1 MKKLMTLALLAMMVL
16 SMVSAGGSKETQAA
30 ASDGPV
36 TVKVWVSS
44 GSEDDKYKE
53 VLDRIEAETGI
64 VITDEYY
71 PKDELDQKLQVS
83 PLVGDT
89 PELIIADYLMI
100 PSYYSSGLI
109 QSLDEYMPE
118 DLYADF
124 IPSVKGETSYD
135 GQIVSVA
142 QFDAGMALWA
152 NKSMLENA
160 GVRIPESWED
170 AWTKEEFE
178 DALEKL
184 QESGVPYPLY
194 IRQNKPASLYFQYMP
209 FLASFGGSYLD
220 EDKMLT
226 AGALD
231 SEGTV
236 AAFEYL
242 QWMVDQDYINGAC
255 DYENGFYERK
265 ESALALLGHWKYADH
280 VNFLGDDAILV
291 PCPDLGGGVFS
302 CSGSTVWAMTTAA
315 ADNGKAEAAW
325 TILEKAL
332 EPENILTVTDFNGA
346 IPSRVSVMD
355 QVENLQEGGRLY
367 LYRKQLEDGISVLR
381 PLTPAHMTIYNAMQS
396 VYSDVIGGA
405 DPYTALHNASQEID
419 EVIVDNGWNS

>member
-109 QSLDEYMPE
+109 QPLDEYMPE

-220 EDKMLT
+220 EDTMTDYAIEAGADDVVTQDDVFEVYTSVPAFSEVRRFLEEKGLSFLSAELGMFPSSKITLPEDKLETFQKMLDK
-226 AGALD
+226 L
-231 SEGTV
+231 E
-236 AAFEYL
+236 
-242 QWMVDQDYINGAC
+242 
-255 DYENGFYERK
+255 EN
-265 ESALALLGHWKYADH
+265 
-280 VNFLGDDAILV
+280 DDV
-291 PCPDLGGGVFS
+291 Q
-302 CSGSTVWAMTTAA
+302 TVWH
-315 ADNGKAEAAW
+315 NVE
-325 TILEKAL
+325 L
-332 EPENILTVTDFNGA
+332 PE
-346 IPSRVSVMD
+346 
-355 QVENLQEGGRLY
+355 
-367 LYRKQLEDGISVLR
+367 ED
-381 PLTPAHMTIYNAMQS
+381 
-396 VYSDVIGGA
+396 
-405 DPYTALHNASQEID
+405 E
-419 EVIVDNGWNS
+419 EE

>member
-1 MKKLMTLALLAMMVL
+1 MKKVVLLAFCTLFAL
-16 SMVSAGGSKETQAA
+16 SAVFASGSAESA
-30 ASDGPV
+30 ASEGPV
-36 TVKVWVSS
+36 TIKVWVSS
-44 GSEDDKYKE
+44 GSEDAKYKE

-64 VITDEYY
+64 AITDEYY

-89 PELIIADYLMI
+89 PDLIIADYLMI
-100 PSYYSSGLI
+100 PSYYTSGLI
-109 QSLDEYMPE
+109 QPLDEYMPE
-118 DLYADF
+118 DLYADL
-124 IPSVKGETSYD
+124 IPSVKNETNYD
-135 GQIVSVA
+135 GHIVSVA

-194 IRQNKPASLYFQYMP
+194 IRQNKPSSLYFQYMP
-209 FLASFGGSYLD
+209 FLASMGGSYLD
-220 EDKMLT
+220 ESTMLT
-226 AGALD
+226 SGALD
-231 SEGTV
+231 SEETV

-242 QWMVDQDYINGAC
+242 QWMVDQDYISRTC

-291 PCPDLGGGVFS
+291 PCPDLGGGVFT

-315 ADNGKAEAAW
+315 ADNGKAEEAW
-325 TILEKAL
+325 AILEMAL
-332 EPENILTVTDFNGA
+332 DAENILTVTDFNGA

-419 EVIVDNGWNS
+419 EVIIDNGWNN

>member
-1 MKKLMTLALLAMMVL
+1 MMKKFLVAFLLLAG
-16 SMVSAGGSKETQAA
+16 MVSSVFANGSNESAA
-30 ASDGPV
+30 QASDGPV
-36 TVKVWVSS
+36 SIKVWVSS
-44 GSEDDKYKE
+44 GSEDDKYRE
-53 VLDRIEAETGI
+53 ILDRIESETGI
-64 VITDEYY
+64 AIVDEYY

-89 PELIIADYLMI
+89 PDLIIADYLMI
-100 PSYYSSGLI
+100 PSYYTSGLI
-109 QSLDEYMPE
+109 QPLDEYMPE
-118 DLYADF
+118 DLYADL
-124 IPSVKGETSYD
+124 IPSVQAETSYD
-135 GQIVSVA
+135 DHIISIA

-152 NKSMLENA
+152 NKSMLEAA

-178 DALEKL
+178 DALEAL

-194 IRQNKPASLYFQYMP
+194 IRQNKPSSLYFQYMP

-220 EDKMLT
+220 ESTMLT

-231 SEGTV
+231 SPETV

-242 QWMVDQDYINGAC
+242 QWMVSEDYINGAC

-265 ESALALLGHWKYADH
+265 ESALALLGHWMYTQH
-280 VNFLGDDAILV
+280 VEFLGDDAILV
-291 PCPDLGGGVFS
+291 PCPDMGGGVFT

-315 ADNGKAEAAW
+315 AD
-325 TILEKAL
+325 
-332 EPENILTVTDFNGA
+332 
-346 IPSRVSVMD
+346 VMD
-355 QVENLQEGGRLY
+355 QVEELQEGGRLY

-405 DPYTALHNASQEID
+405 DPYTALHNASVEID
-419 EVIVDNGWNS
+419 EVIEDNGWNI